1 MSENT
6 GWTEQDVPDQTG
18 KVIIVTGG
26 NSGIGY
32 ETVRILALRGAHVI
46 LAARNAIKGDEAVNE
61 ILSEDPSANVET
73 QPLDLA
79 DLSSIREF
87 ASSFKE
93 RGIPLHT
100 LINNAGIMAVPKG
113 TTVDG
118 FELQFGVN
126 HLGHFALTG
135 LLIESLV
142 AQSGGRV
149 VNVASNAHRQGRLNL
164 YDLQSNHRYGRMRA
178 YAQSKLANL
187 VFTAELDRRL
197 HRAGRNET
205 LSVAAHP
212 GMAHSNIGSNL
223 NSESYFDRLFEKSLK
238 ALGPYFVQSTL
249 SGAVP
254 TLRAA
259 TDPSA
264 AGGDYFGPSERMQTR
279 GSAVKVQAKKAAYDV
294 HDGRALWEQSVELTG
309 VDFSDLNQS

>member
-1 MSENT
+1 MSEIT
-6 GWTEQDVPDQTG
+6 GWTEQDIPDQTG
-18 KVIIVTGG
+18 KVAIVTGG

-32 ETVRILALRGAHVI
+32 ETVRILAQRGAHVI
-46 LAARNAIKGDEAVNE
+46 LAARNAIKGEEAVAK
-61 ILSEDPSANVET
+61 ILSENPSANVET

-79 DLSSIREF
+79 DLSSIGEF
-87 ASSFKE
+87 AGAFKE
-93 RGIPLHT
+93 RGIPLDF

-135 LLIESLV
+135 LLIANLLT
-142 AQSGGRV
+142 QSGGRI
-149 VNVASNAHRQGRLNL
+149 VNVASNAHRQGRLNF
-164 YDLQSNHRYGRMRA
+164 YDLQSTHRYGRMRA

-197 HRAGRNET
+197 RRAKKDDT

-223 NSESYFDRLFEKSLK
+223 NSESYFDRIFEKGLK
-238 ALGPYFVQSTL
+238 ALSPYLVQSTL
-249 SGAVP
+249 AGAVP

-259 TDPSA
+259 TDPLA
-264 AGGDYFGPSERMQTR
+264 TGGDYFGPSDRMQTQ
-279 GSAVKVQAKKAAYDV
+279 GPAVKVQAKKAAYDV
-294 HDGRALWEQSVELTG
+294 HDGRALWEQSIELTG
-309 VDFSDLNQS
+309 VDFSSLEQN

>member
-87 ASSFKE
+87 AGSFKE

-118 FELQFGVN
+118 FELQFVVN
-126 HLGHFALTG
+126 H
-135 LLIESLV
+135 
-142 AQSGGRV
+142 
-149 VNVASNAHRQGRLNL
+149 
-164 YDLQSNHRYGRMRA
+164 
-178 YAQSKLANL
+178 
-187 VFTAELDRRL
+187 
-197 HRAGRNET
+197 
-205 LSVAAHP
+205 
-212 GMAHSNIGSNL
+212 
-223 NSESYFDRLFEKSLK
+223 
-238 ALGPYFVQSTL
+238 
-249 SGAVP
+249 
-254 TLRAA
+254 
-259 TDPSA
+259 
-264 AGGDYFGPSERMQTR
+264 
-279 GSAVKVQAKKAAYDV
+279 
-294 HDGRALWEQSVELTG
+294 
-309 VDFSDLNQS
+309 